1 MSNVPLAVGLALV
14 AGILNGSFAT
24 PIKYAKFWKW
34 ENIWSVW
41 AVVGM
46 LMFPW
51 FMVYVT
57 VPHMVAFYQQVGAQQ
72 ILLLVGFGVGFGLAQ
87 IFFGLGIAALG
98 IALNFAIAIGLST
111 ALGSLVP
118 LVALH
123 SEMIFT
129 TKGMVIILG
138 VALMLVGIVLCAVAG
153 RHKEKAMQSS
163 AQNQQE
169 GAGKRMSFKAGLIIC
184 ILAGVGSSLINFGL
198 AFGAPLIS
206 RAAQLGVSPRSQT
219 NVIWAPL
226 VTASL
231 VPYLIYCAYLWK
243 KNKTAG
249 LFFHPGTAINWVLGA
264 MMGVLWF
271 GSTVIYGAATAELA
285 GLGPILGWPLFM
297 SSIIITSNVWGFVTG
312 EWKTAGKKAL
322 TTMLTGILFLILGF
336 VTLAVSGRLAG

>member
-1 MSNVPLAVGLALV
+1 MSNVALAVGLALL
-14 AGILNGSFAT
+14 AGVLNGSFAT
-24 PIKYAKFWKW
+24 PMKYAKNWKW
-34 ENIWSVW
+34 ENIWAVW

-46 LMFPW
+46 FVFPW
-51 FMVYVT
+51 FMVYLT
-57 VPHMVAFYQQVGAQQ
+57 VPHMVGFYQQVAARE
-72 ILLLVGFGVGFGLAQ
+72 ILLLAGFGVGFGLAQ

-123 SEMIFT
+123 SDMILT

-138 VALMLVGIVLCAVAG
+138 VALMLVGIVFCAVAG
-153 RHKEKAMQSS
+153 RHKEKAMQSA
-163 AQNQQE
+163 AQEQPE
-169 GAGKRMSFKAGLIIC
+169 GAMKKMSFKKGLFIC
-184 ILAGVGSSLINFGL
+184 ILAGVGSPLINFGL
-198 AFGAPLIS
+198 AFGKPLMD
-206 RAAQLGVSPRSQT
+206 RAAQFGVRPMSQA

-226 VTASL
+226 VTAAL

-243 KNKTAG
+243 KNKTG
-249 LFFHPGTAINWVLGA
+249 RLFFQSGTAIYWLFGA

-271 GSTVIYGAATAELA
+271 GSTVIYGAATAQLA

-312 EWKTAGKKAL
+312 EWKTAGRKAL
-322 TTMLTGILFLILGF
+322 TTMLAGILFLILGF

>member
-1 MSNVPLAVGLALV
+1 MSNVPLAVGLALL

-24 PIKYAKFWKW
+24 PMKYAKYWKW
-34 ENIWSVW
+34 ENIWSIW
-41 AVVGM
+41 AIVGM

-57 VPHMVAFYQQVGAQQ
+57 VPHMVGFYEQAGMRE
-72 ILLLVGFGVGFGLAQ
+72 ILLLIGFGIGFGLAQ

-123 SEMIFT
+123 SELILT
-129 TKGMVIILG
+129 TRGMVIILG
-138 VALMLVGIVLCAVAG
+138 VILMLVGIIFCAVAG

-163 AQNQQE
+163 TQEQQE
-169 GAGKRMSFKAGLIIC
+169 GASRKMSFKAGLFIC
-184 ILAGVGSSLINFGL
+184 ILAGLGSPLINFGL

-231 VPYLIYCAYLWK
+231 VPYLAYCAYLWR
-243 KNKTAG
+243 KNRTAH
-249 LFFHPGTAINWVLGA
+249 LFFHPGTALNWALGA

-271 GSTVIYGAATAELA
+271 GSTVIYGAATAQLA
-285 GLGPILGWPLFM
+285 GLGPVLGWPLFM
-297 SSIIITSNVWGFVTG
+297 SSIIVVSNVWGFVTG
-312 EWKTAGKKAL
+312 EWKTAGQKAL
-322 TTMLTGILFLILGF
+322 TTMLVGILFLILGF
-336 VTLAVSGRLAG
+336 VTLALSGRLA

>member
-1 MSNVPLAVGLALV
+1 MSNVPLAVVLALM

-24 PIKYAKFWKW
+24 PMKYAKRWKW

-46 LMFPW
+46 FIFPW
-51 FMVYVT
+51 FIVYLT
-57 VPHMVAFYQQVGAQQ
+57 VPDMVGFYHQAEARQM
-72 ILLLVGFGVGFGLAQ
+72 LLLVGFGVGFGLAQ

-118 LVALH
+118 LVAKH
-123 SEMIFT
+123 PNMIPT

-138 VALMLVGIVLCAVAG
+138 VILMLVGIVLCAVAG
-153 RHKEKAMQSS
+153 RHKEKEMQSS
-163 AQNQQE
+163 GAEQPE
-169 GAGKRMSFKAGLIIC
+169 GAAKKMSFKAGLFIC
-184 ILAGVGSSLINFGL
+184 ILAGLGSPLINFGL
-198 AFGAPLIS
+198 AFGKPLID
-206 RAAQLGVSPRSQT
+206 RAAQFGVRPMSQA

-243 KNKTAG
+243 KNNTAR
-249 LFFHPGTAINWVLGA
+249 LFFQPGTSIYWLYGA

-271 GSTVIYGAATAELA
+271 GSTVIYGAATAQLG
-285 GLGPILGWPLFM
+285 GLGPVLGWPLFM

-312 EWKTAGKKAL
+312 EWKTAGQKAVR
-322 TTMLTGILFLILGF
+322 TMLGGILFLILGF
-336 VTLAVSGRLAG
+336 VTLALSGRLPG

>member
-1 MSNVPLAVGLALV
+1 MSNVPLAVALALV

-24 PIKYAKFWKW
+24 PMKYAKRWKW

-46 LMFPW
+46 FIFPW
-51 FMVYVT
+51 VMVCLT
-57 VPHMVAFYQQVGAQQ
+57 VPDVAGFYQQAAARQ

-118 LVALH
+118 LVVEH
-123 SEMIFT
+123 PKMIPT

-138 VALMLVGIVLCAVAG
+138 VVLTLVGIVLCAVAG

-163 AQNQQE
+163 AQEQPV
-169 GAGKRMSFKAGLIIC
+169 GAAKKMSFKAGLFIC
-184 ILAGVGSSLINFGL
+184 ILAGLGSPLINFGL
-198 AFGAPLIS
+198 AFGKPLID
-206 RAAQLGVSPRSQT
+206 RAAQFGVRPMSQA

-243 KNKTAG
+243 KNNTAR
-249 LFFHPGTAINWVLGA
+249 LFFQPGTSIYWLYGA

-271 GSTVIYGAATAELA
+271 GSTVIYGAATAQLG
-285 GLGPILGWPLFM
+285 GLGPVLGWPLFM

-312 EWKTAGKKAL
+312 EWKTAGQKAVR
-322 TTMLTGILFLILGF
+322 TMLGGILFLILGF
-336 VTLAVSGRLAG
+336 VTLALSGRLPG

>member
-1 MSNVPLAVGLALV
+1 MSNVSLAVGLALL
-14 AGILNGSFAT
+14 AGILNGSFAA
-24 PIKYAKFWKW
+24 PMKYAKYWKW

-46 LMFPW
+46 FMFPW

-57 VPHMVAFYQQVGAQQ
+57 VPHMVAFYQQVGTQQ

-129 TKGMVIILG
+129 AKGMVIILG
-138 VALMLVGIVLCAVAG
+138 VTLMLVGIVFCAVAG
-153 RHKEKAMQSS
+153 RHKEKATQSS
-163 AQNQQE
+163 AQEQQE
-169 GAGKRMSFKAGLIIC
+169 GATKKMSFKAGLFIC
-184 ILAGVGSSLINFGL
+184 ILAGVGSPLINFGL

-226 VTASL
+226 VTAAL

-249 LFFHPGTAINWVLGA
+249 LFFRPETALNWVLGA

-271 GSTVIYGAATAELA
+271 GSTLIYGAATAQLA
-285 GLGPILGWPLFM
+285 GLGPVLGWPLFM
-297 SSIIITSNVWGFVTG
+297 SSIIITSNVWGFLTG
-312 EWKTAGKKAL
+312 EWKTAGRKTL
-322 TTMLTGILFLILGF
+322 TTMLAGILFLILGF
-336 VTLAVSGRLAG
+336 VALALSGRLAG

>member
-1 MSNVPLAVGLALV
+1 MSNVPLAVGLALL

-24 PIKYAKFWKW
+24 PMKYAKFWKW

-51 FMVYVT
+51 LMVYVT

-98 IALNFAIAIGLST
+98 IALNFAIAIGIST

-129 TKGMVIILG
+129 SKGMVIILG
-138 VALMLVGIVLCAVAG
+138 VALILVGIVFCAGAG
-153 RHKEKAMQSS
+153 RHKERAMQSS
-163 AQNQQE
+163 VQQQPE
-169 GAGKRMSFKAGLIIC
+169 GAGKRMSFRAGLIVC
-184 ILAGVGSSLINFGL
+184 ILAGVGSPLINFGL

-226 VTASL
+226 VTAAL

-249 LFFHPGTAINWVLGA
+249 LFFRPGTAINWVLGA
-264 MMGVLWF
+264 LMECS
-271 GSTVIYGAATAELA
+271 GSEAQCSTAQ
-285 GLGPILGWPLFM
+285 P
-297 SSIIITSNVWGFVTG
+297 
-312 EWKTAGKKAL
+312 
-322 TTMLTGILFLILGF
+322 
-336 VTLAVSGRLAG
+336 RLS

>member
-1 MSNVPLAVGLALV
+1 MSNVPLAVGLALL

-24 PIKYAKFWKW
+24 PMKYAKYWKW

-46 LMFPW
+46 LVFPW
-51 FMVYVT
+51 FMVHVT
-57 VPHMVAFYQQVGAQQ
+57 VPHVVGFYQQAGVRE

-118 LVALH
+118 LVTLH

-129 TKGMVIILG
+129 AKGMVIILG
-138 VALMLVGIVLCAVAG
+138 VMLMLVGIVFCAVAG

-163 AQNQQE
+163 TQE
-169 GAGKRMSFKAGLIIC
+169 PAEGITKKMSFKAGLIIC
-184 ILAGVGSSLINFGL
+184 ILAGLGSPLINFGL

-206 RAAQLGVSPRSQT
+206 RAAQLGVSPRSQA

-243 KNKTAG
+243 KNKTAQV
-249 LFFHPGTAINWVLGA
+249 FFHPGTAINWVLGA

-271 GSTVIYGAATAELA
+271 GSTLIYGAATAQLA

-312 EWKTAGKKAL
+312 EWKTAGQKAL
-322 TTMLTGILFLILGF
+322 TTMLVGILFLILGF
-336 VTLAVSGRLAG
+336 VTLAVSGRLTG

>member
-1 MSNVPLAVGLALV
+1 MSNVPLAVGLALL

-24 PIKYAKFWKW
+24 PMKYAKYWKW
-34 ENIWSVW
+34 ENIWAVW

-46 LMFPW
+46 LLFPW
-51 FMVYVT
+51 FMVFVT
-57 VPHMVAFYQQVGAQQ
+57 VPDPLAFYAQAGTRQ
-72 ILLLVGFGVGFGLAQ
+72 ILLLVVFGVGFGLAQ

-123 SEMIFT
+123 SDMILT
-129 TKGMVIILG
+129 TKGLVIILG
-138 VALMLVGIVLCAVAG
+138 VVLMLLGIVLCAVAG

-163 AQNQQE
+163 AQQQPE
-169 GAGKRMSFKAGLIIC
+169 GAAKKMSFKKGLFIC
-184 ILAGVGSSLINFGL
+184 ILAGIGSPLINFGL

-206 RAAQLGVSPRSQT
+206 RAAQLGVSPRSQA

-231 VPYLIYCAYLWK
+231 VPYLTYCAYLWR
-243 KNKTAG
+243 KNKTG
-249 LFFHPGTAINWVLGA
+249 VLFFLPGTALNWLLGA
-264 MMGVLWF
+264 VMGVLWF
-271 GSTVIYGAATAELA
+271 GSTLIYGASTAELEA
-285 GLGPILGWPLFM
+285 LGPILGWPLFM

-312 EWKTAGKKAL
+312 EWKTAGQKAL
-322 TTMLTGILFLILGF
+322 RTMLGGILFLILGF
-336 VTLAVSGRLAG
+336 ITMALSGRLAG

>member
-1 MSNVPLAVGLALV
+1 MLNVPLAVGLALL

-24 PIKYAKFWKW
+24 PMKYAKFWKW

-46 LMFPW
+46 LLFPW

-57 VPHMVAFYQQVGAQQ
+57 VPHMVTFYQQVGAQQ

-111 ALGSLVP
+111 VLGSLVP

-123 SEMIFT
+123 SKMIPT
-129 TKGMVIILG
+129 PKGMIIILG
-138 VALMLVGIVLCAVAG
+138 VALMLLGIVFCAAAG

-163 AQNQQE
+163 GQGQQE

-184 ILAGVGSSLINFGL
+184 ILAGLGSPLINFGL
-198 AFGAPLIS
+198 AFGEPLKS
-206 RAAQLGVSPRSQT
+206 LAAQVGVSLRSQA

-243 KNKTAG
+243 KNQTAR
-249 LFFHPGTAINWVLGA
+249 LFFHSGTGINWVLGA

-271 GSTVIYGAATAELA
+271 GSTVIYGAATAQLA

-312 EWKTAGKKAL
+312 EWKTAGKQAL
-322 TTMLTGILFLILGF
+322 ATMLVGILFLILGF
-336 VTLAVSGRLAG
+336 VALALSGRLAG

>member
-1 MSNVPLAVGLALV
+1 MSNVPLAVGLALL

-24 PIKYAKFWKW
+24 PTKYAKHWKW

-46 LMFPW
+46 LIFPW

-57 VPHMVAFYQQVGAQQ
+57 VPHMVGFYQQAGIRA

-118 LVALH
+118 LVAEH
-123 SEMIFT
+123 ADMIPT
-129 TKGMVIILG
+129 AKGMVIILG

-153 RHKEKAMQSS
+153 RHKEKAMQGS
-163 AQNQQE
+163 AKEPAE
-169 GAGKRMSFKAGLIIC
+169 GTARKMSFKAGLIIC
-184 ILAGVGSSLINFGL
+184 ILAGLGSPFINFGL
-198 AFGAPLIS
+198 AFGKPLMD
-206 RAAQLGVSPRSQT
+206 RAAQFGVRPMSQA

-243 KNKTAG
+243 KNNTAR
-249 LFFHPGTAINWVLGA
+249 LFFQSGTGIYWLFGA
-264 MMGVLWF
+264 VMGVLWF
-271 GSTVIYGAATAELA
+271 GSTVIYGAATAQLA
-285 GLGPILGWPLFM
+285 SLGPILGWPLFM
-297 SSIIITSNVWGFVTG
+297 SSIILTSNVWGFVTG
-312 EWKTAGKKAL
+312 EWKAAGRKAL
-322 TTMLTGILFLILGF
+322 LTMLAGILFLILGF
-336 VTLAVSGRLAG
+336 VTLAVSGRFAG